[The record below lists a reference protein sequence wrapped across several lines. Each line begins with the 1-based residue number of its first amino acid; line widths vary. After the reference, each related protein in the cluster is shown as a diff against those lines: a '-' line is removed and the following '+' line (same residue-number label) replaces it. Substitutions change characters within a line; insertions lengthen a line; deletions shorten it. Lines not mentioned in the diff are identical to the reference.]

1 MEKLIKK
8 NLKPGLVKMHKKEF
22 YLKLR
27 KELEGQV
34 TFLEDKPEETVDS
47 TLKALWLAA
56 TGLFYPA
63 EEAVLQELPELTVEQ
78 QSRLTDLIR
87 KRVNNTPLAHITG
100 RQKFMGIEFLADK
113 RALIPR
119 KETEILGKVSL
130 KLSNQ
135 ITKIKDQATIIDV
148 CCGSGNLGLSIAHL
162 NKKTKVY
169 ITDLSSEAVELAKD
183 NICFLN
189 LKDRVEARQGD
200 LLAAFESDE
209 FYNNID
215 LIVCNPPYISTS
227 KVEKMPAEIAIN
239 EPSLA
244 FDGGMM
250 GIKIIQKLISESPRF
265 LNNSGLVVFEIG
277 VGQGPFIMQLL
288 ERSGKYINIS
298 SAEDSS
304 GNIRA
309 ISAQKL

>member
-1 MEKLIKK
+1 
-8 NLKPGLVKMHKKEF
+8 VKMDKNEF
-22 YLKLR
+22 YLRLR
-27 KELEGQV
+27 KELENV

-56 TGLFYPA
+56 TGLFCPA
-63 EEAVLQELPELTVEQ
+63 EEAVLKELPELTAEQ
-78 QSRLTDLIR
+78 QSRLTDLIQ

-119 KETEILGKVSL
+119 KETEILGRLSL
-130 KLSNQ
+130 NLSRQ
-135 ITKIKDQATIIDV
+135 ITGSKKTAIVIDV
-148 CCGSGNLGLSIAHL
+148 CCGSGNLGLSIARL
-162 NKKTKVY
+162 NTKIKVY
-169 ITDLSSEAVELAKD
+169 ATDLSFEAVELTRD
-183 NICFLN
+183 NIDFLD

-200 LLAAFESDE
+200 FLAAFESE
-209 FYNNID
+209 EYYNNID

-250 GIKIIQKLISESPRF
+250 GIKIIQKLIAESPRF
-265 LNNSGLVVFEIG
+265 LNENGWIVFEVG
-277 VGQGPFIMQLL
+277 VGQGAFIMQLL
-288 ERSGKYINIS
+288 ERSGKYIS
-298 SAEDSS
+298 LDSAGDPS

-309 ISAQKL
+309 ISAQKKPE